1 MIIWRRLRFSKTALR
16 IFLIFSPVVV
26 LNMIFQNPKTISHQ
40 KFHTI
45 FKKIYG
51 NAKNTFLRIINEP
64 EFFRKNRR
72 ARFLLL

>member
-26 LNMIFQNPKTISHQ
+26 LNMIFQNPKTIWCQ
-40 KFHTI
+40 KFYKF
-45 FKKIYG
+45 FKKILD

-72 ARFLLL
+72 ARFLPL

>member
-16 IFLIFSPVVV
+16 IFLIFSPEVV
-26 LNMIFQNPKTISHQ
+26 LIMIFQNPKTISRQ
-40 KFHTI
+40 KFYTI
-45 FKKIYG
+45 FKKFLG